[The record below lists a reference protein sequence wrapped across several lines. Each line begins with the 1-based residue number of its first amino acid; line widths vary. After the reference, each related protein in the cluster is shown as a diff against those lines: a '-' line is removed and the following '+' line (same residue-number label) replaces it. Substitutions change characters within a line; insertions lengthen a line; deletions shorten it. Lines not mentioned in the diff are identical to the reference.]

1 MAFFARNREERLS
14 DKFFDAEHVV
24 GRYAVKTAKGDQMLD
39 RKLAFSALVFAVLFL
54 PCVKNKSDLFLS
66 IAVFDPKS
74 L

>member
-1 MAFFARNREERLS
+1 MAFFARNREERLF
-14 DKFFDAEHVV
+14 DKSFDAENIV

-39 RKLAFSALVFAVLFL
+39 RKLAFTALVFAVLFL

-66 IAVFDPKS
+66 IAVFEPKF

>member
-24 GRYAVKTAKGDQMLD
+24 GRYAVKTAESDQMLD
-39 RKLAFSALVFAVLFL
+39 RKLALTAFVFAVLFL

-66 IAVFDPKS
+66 IAVFDPKF